1 MPTLLLIFCSFCII
15 VSKFHYKYLY
25 SLHFLTHKNSLLGP
39 SSFLQSFVKS
49 FLNSFLNLFAQVLLP
64 SSFLKSFAQLLHSP
78 YLVTFVAAQH
88 GQLWANM
95 IGITDIENLYNSYMA
110 ALFQDGEI
118 KDSGIYLSES
128 KIILCS
134 IQLHINLSKEKVCK
148 TSDKP
153 TSHQSITCTSANP

>member
-1 MPTLLLIFCSFCII
+1 
-15 VSKFHYKYLY
+15 
-25 SLHFLTHKNSLLGP
+25 
-39 SSFLQSFVKS
+39 
-49 FLNSFLNLFAQVLLP
+49 
-64 SSFLKSFAQLLHSP
+64 
-78 YLVTFVAAQH
+78 
-88 GQLWANM
+88 M

-153 TSHQSITCTSANP
+153 TNSPINNLYFRRPIINANQTITYEALEIVIDKDVLQILNCKS